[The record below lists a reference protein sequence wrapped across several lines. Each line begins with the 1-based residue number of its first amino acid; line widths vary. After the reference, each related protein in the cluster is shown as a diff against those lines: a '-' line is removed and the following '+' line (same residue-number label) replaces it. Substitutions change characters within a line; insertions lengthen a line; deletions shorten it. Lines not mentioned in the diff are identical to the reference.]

1 MGVTLVAGLIGIAG
15 IITFLG
21 LMVIWV
27 PAPPLIII
35 CVGVIA
41 LLIYDFVGDLRE
53 ESEKRRP

>member
-15 IITFLG
+15 ITVFMG

-35 CVGVIA
+35 SVGVIA
-41 LLIYDFVGDLRE
+41 LLIYDFLGDLRQ